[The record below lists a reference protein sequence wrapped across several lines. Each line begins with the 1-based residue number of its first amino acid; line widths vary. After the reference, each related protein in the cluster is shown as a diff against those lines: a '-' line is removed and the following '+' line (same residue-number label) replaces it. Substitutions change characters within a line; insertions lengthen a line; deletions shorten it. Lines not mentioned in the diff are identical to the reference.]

1 MGTGR
6 VSSGFPTTK
15 IKNNMATPLRFDM
28 ILPNGQPLRWDTPG
42 ARWGGTVEEVMA
54 AINAQQQNKTMSSDN
69 RISVTVTDQNVT
81 DVLGHLD
88 GIETVLNFLISRD
101 PGDVA
106 VMLGDKSVAFD
117 EKCAGYIASNPEF
130 LPGFIVPAEVLKDR
144 AARAQFQ
151 KFLNRLNLL
160 AAKANDTFN
169 VIGNEIYTADLA
181 YYNSTDEAARRGR
194 PNAKDIH
201 DDLATRYP
209 GRPRKTAAAAKP
221 A

>member
-1 MGTGR
+1 
-6 VSSGFPTTK
+6 
-15 IKNNMATPLRFDM
+15 MATPLRWNM
-28 ILPNGQPLRWDTPG
+28 TLPNGEKLRYGMKG
-42 ARWGGTVEEVMA
+42 AKYGGTVEEVMA
-54 AINAQQQNKTMSSDN
+54 AINTQPQNKIMSSDN
-69 RISVTVTDQNVT
+69 RISVTITDQNVT

-117 EKCAGYIASNPEF
+117 EKSAGYFASHPEF
-130 LPGFIVPAEVLKDR
+130 LPGFIDPAEVLKDR

-169 VIGNEIYTADLA
+169 IIGNEIYTADLA
-181 YYNSTDEAARRGR
+181 YYNNTDEAARRGR

-209 GRPRKTAAAAKP
+209 GRPRKTAAAAKT